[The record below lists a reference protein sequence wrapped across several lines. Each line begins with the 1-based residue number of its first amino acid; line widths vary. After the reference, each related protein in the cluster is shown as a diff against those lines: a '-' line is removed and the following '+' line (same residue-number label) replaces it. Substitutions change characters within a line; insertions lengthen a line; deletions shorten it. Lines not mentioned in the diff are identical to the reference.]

1 MIFFG
6 TTLVIALIIALVRN
20 RLKGRPFDTGAFI
33 GQVIIVW
40 LIVMAA
46 AVVLFLGWCVLALSG
61 IHGPI
66 N

>member
-6 TTLVIALIIALVRN
+6 ITFVVALAIAAIMHG
-20 RLKGRPFDTGAFI
+20 LKKRPFDSSFI
-33 GQVIIVW
+33 GRVIITW

-46 AVVLFLGWCVLALSG
+46 AVVLFLGFCFLALSG